1 MHKSLG
7 TRLGRYLYIATTVT
21 VKLTLIDLGVCTFQ
35 DGQTALIKASI
46 SNHTNIVRRLIAIGA
61 NLDIQDEVTLS
72 LQSSQLKQI
81 CIG

>member
-21 VKLTLIDLGVCTFQ
+21 VKLIDLGVCTFQ

-61 NLDIQDEVTLS
+61 NLDIQNEVTLS